1 MDEVSSYVRLVPA
14 VRLTARPP
22 KRLFRLV
29 FESHDGRALGADSE
43 EKHEP
48 VSDID
53 TAVADSLKVL
63 DLKRPIREADICRD
77 DNHVSFGPV
86 SDINHVS
93 FDHIVGAQQE
103 RCRQINTDCFG
114 SLEVDNQFEL
124 RWLLNRQVGRLCSLG
139 DTIHKV

>member
-63 DLKRPIREADICRD
+63 DLKRPIREADINVIEQQD
-77 DNHVSFGPV
+77 SSMLDWTSAAN
-86 SDINHVS
+86 
-93 FDHIVGAQQE
+93 GA
-103 RCRQINTDCFG
+103 FLVM
-114 SLEVDNQFEL
+114 LEAP
-124 RWLLNRQVGRLCSLG
+124 
-139 DTIHKV
+139 

>member
-63 DLKRPIREADICRD
+63 DLKRPIREADIRITQR
-77 DNHVSFGPV
+77 HVCFGP
-86 SDINHVS
+86 SPDSCTAQHVVQRRLS
-93 FDHIVGAQQE
+93 GPRLNF
-103 RCRQINTDCFG
+103 
-114 SLEVDNQFEL
+114 LE
-124 RWLLNRQVGRLCSLG
+124 
-139 DTIHKV
+139 

>member
-63 DLKRPIREADICRD
+63 DLKRPIREADIRVTRH
-77 DNHVSFGPV
+77 HV
-86 SDINHVS
+86 
-93 FDHIVGAQQE
+93 
-103 RCRQINTDCFG
+103 CFG
-114 SLEVDNQFEL
+114 ASAIRQPALGL
-124 RWLLNRQVGRLCSLG
+124 TKKLNFISPNNDRKRRSSG
-139 DTIHKV
+139 HK